1 MATTNDHASHREAES
16 GREEALVR
24 APQSPK
30 EPPQPGIMSPTAV
43 QALQRT
49 IGNAAT
55 GRVLARLIADSDA
68 PLLKDRRPLLKR
80 GMHGDDVL
88 ELQGQLNYV
97 GAVPPLEQDAIFG
110 PKTQA
115 AVIAVQAENG
125 LVTDGIVGPLT
136 RAAMEASLHVSAEGP
151 DILDREGSNGDFDV
165 PAVAGNLL
173 GDDVQQQQPTPKP
186 AGDAEAQRIKR
197 LQSSEGQK
205 DFDDIHKG
213 TSPEANCPAIANAL
227 SEYLDTGV
235 KRRVRAGM
243 APKFSFK
250 LSDRSPPMDAGS
262 LRARLAKQ
270 PGTHVLVQG
279 FRADGAEHWFN
290 LVNDNGKLV
299 VLDGWFGAQSDRVK
313 PLDEYLKGQG
323 LVKFHTF
330 KKGARVT
337 TEDPGADI
345 IDPAGNL

>member
-1 MATTNDHASHREAES
+1 MVTTNDHAGHRDAES

-24 APQSPK
+24 APESLK
-30 EPPQPGIMSPTAV
+30 ESPQPGVMSPIAV

-55 GRVLARLIADSDA
+55 GRVLRAIADNDA

-80 GMHGDDVL
+80 GMHGDDVV

-97 GAVPPLEQDAIFG
+97 GAQPALEQDGIFG
-110 PKTQA
+110 PKTLA
-115 AVIAVQAENG
+115 AVIAVQGANG
-125 LVTDGIVGPLT
+125 LATDGIVGPLT
-136 RAAMEASLHVSAEGP
+136 RAAMELSLHVVAKGP
-151 DILDREGSNGDFDV
+151 DILEREGSNADSGV
-165 PAVAGNLL
+165 PAVAGNLF
-173 GDDVQQQQPTPKP
+173 GDDVQQQKPPPKP
-186 AGDAEAQRIKR
+186 ADDAEAQRIKR
-197 LQSSEGQK
+197 LQSAEGQK

-227 SEYLDTGV
+227 SEFLDTGV

-250 LSDRSPPMDAGS
+250 LSDRSPPMDAGN
-262 LRARLAKQ
+262 LRTRLAKQ
-270 PGTHVLVQG
+270 PGTHVLVQA
-279 FRADGAEHWFN
+279 FRADGSEHWFN
-290 LVNDNGKLV
+290 LVNDNGKMV
-299 VLDGWFGAQSDRVK
+299 VLDAWFGAHSDRVK